1 MSAAGPV
8 PSPCKRLFRSF
19 QRPAS
24 VTIVVPTGR
33 RVAGGGGFAATVRL
47 TTSDLVFPLLA
58 DRFIPQPGDVMESSS
73 HKAFKHTAASQP
85 KLAAP
90 GPAVVEAKVETAQES
105 PWDRCV
111 CDYVNPVM
119 NRVKRR
125 PLFQKVVIANTALIA
140 IGSIMG
146 YFVEQRYFEGGEFGF
161 IALFVF
167 SGLALCV
174 LINYLLVKIAFRP
187 LDDVS
192 DTMKAIRAG
201 HRGIRVPEVT
211 DDPQIEELSKS
222 LNSMLNTM
230 DMQRKKAAA
239 SVIKAQEEERKR
251 IAREL
256 HDETSQSL
264 TGLVIGI
271 RMVQEIVPD
280 TMPDII
286 ERLGNINDLAHAT
299 LNEVHTMAVRLRPSV
314 LDDLGLAAALRS
326 YAKEFSENTGIPVE
340 MQLLGMS
347 QRLTPE
353 LETVLYRVV
362 QEALTNVAR
371 HSDATNC
378 RVTLRRKENTIVGT
392 IEDDGHGFDS
402 HKVMMSDEK
411 GRGLGLHGMKERIEL
426 VGGSL
431 EFDSR
436 QGEGTTIFIEV
447 PLKTKE
453 GIW

>member
-1 MSAAGPV
+1 
-8 PSPCKRLFRSF
+8 
-19 QRPAS
+19 
-24 VTIVVPTGR
+24 
-33 RVAGGGGFAATVRL
+33 
-47 TTSDLVFPLLA
+47 
-58 DRFIPQPGDVMESSS
+58 MESSQEVIS
-73 HKAFKHTAASQP
+73 QAAAVAEPQVSN
-85 KLAAP
+85 
-90 GPAVVEAKVETAQES
+90 GPEEAVDQSES
-105 PWDRCV
+105 ILDRCV

-119 NRVKRR
+119 DRIKRR
-125 PLFQKVVIANTALIA
+125 PLFQKVVIVNTVLLAV
-140 IGSIMG
+140 GSVLG
-146 YFVEQRYFEGGEFGF
+146 YYVEQTYFEGGEVGF
-161 IALFVF
+161 IALFLI
-167 SGLALCV
+167 SGLGLCI
-174 LINYLLVKIAFRP
+174 LINYLMVKIAFRP

-192 DTMKAIRAG
+192 DAMKAIRAG

-271 RMVQEIVPD
+271 RMVQEIVPK

-286 ERLGNINDLAHAT
+286 ERLDNINDLAHAT

-326 YAKEFSENTGIPVE
+326 YVKEFTDNTGILVE
-340 MQLLGMS
+340 MQLLAMGS
-347 QRLTPE
+347 RLAPE

-371 HSDATNC
+371 HSGANKC
-378 RVTLRRKENTIVGT
+378 RVTLRRKENSIKGVV
-392 IEDDGHGFDS
+392 EDNGHGFDS
-402 HKVMMSDEK
+402 QKVMLSDEK

-436 QGEGTTIFIEV
+436 PNQGATVFIEV
-447 PLKTKE
+447 PLQTKE

>member
-1 MSAAGPV
+1 MESTSHEAIEQPAAIESAAESQEV
-8 PSPCKRLFRSF
+8 SW
-19 QRPAS
+19 
-24 VTIVVPTGR
+24 GR
-33 RVAGGGGFAATVRL
+33 RIIEQGK
-47 TTSDLVFPLLA
+47 P
-58 DRFIPQPGDVMESSS
+58 
-73 HKAFKHTAASQP
+73 AF
-85 KLAAP
+85 
-90 GPAVVEAKVETAQES
+90 
-105 PWDRCV
+105 
-111 CDYVNPVM
+111 
-119 NRVKRR
+119 NRVRRR
-125 PLFQKVVIANTALIA
+125 PLFQKVIIANTVLIVT
-140 IGSIMG
+140 GSIMG
-146 YFVEQRYFEGGEFGF
+146 YFIEKNYFEGGELGF
-161 IALFVF
+161 VVLFLT
-167 SGLALCV
+167 SGLALSI
-174 LINYLLVKIAFRP
+174 LTNYLLVKIAFRP

-192 DTMKAIRAG
+192 DTMKAIQAG

-280 TMPDII
+280 YMPDVQ
-286 ERLGNINDLAHAT
+286 ERLENINDLAHAT

-326 YAKEFSENTGIPVE
+326 YAKEYTENTGIPVE

-347 QRLTPE
+347 HRLTPE
-353 LETVLYRVV
+353 LETVLYRVI
-362 QEALTNVAR
+362 QEAPTNVAR
-371 HSDATNC
+371 HSDATSC
-378 RVTLRRKENTIVGT
+378 RVTLRRKEQVVQGV
-392 IEDDGHGFDS
+392 IEDNGKGFDS
-402 HKVMMSDEK
+402 QTVMLSDEK

-431 EFDSR
+431 EFDAR
-436 QGEGTTIFIEV
+436 PAKGTTIFIEV
-447 PLKTKE
+447 PLQSKE

>member
-1 MSAAGPV
+1 MESRSHEAIRQPAAIESAAEPQEV
-8 PSPCKRLFRSF
+8 SW
-19 QRPAS
+19 
-24 VTIVVPTGR
+24 GR
-33 RVAGGGGFAATVRL
+33 RIIEQAKP
-47 TTSDLVFPLLA
+47 VF
-58 DRFIPQPGDVMESSS
+58 DR
-73 HKAFKHTAASQP
+73 A
-85 KLAAP
+85 
-90 GPAVVEAKVETAQES
+90 
-105 PWDRCV
+105 R
-111 CDYVNPVM
+111 
-119 NRVKRR
+119 RR
-125 PLFQKVVIANTALIA
+125 PLFQKVIIANTVLIA
-140 IGSIMG
+140 TGSIMG
-146 YFVEQRYFEGGEFGF
+146 YFIEENYFKGGELGF
-161 IALFVF
+161 AALFLT
-167 SGLALCV
+167 SGLALSI
-174 LINYLLVKIAFRP
+174 LTNYLLVKIAFRP

-222 LNSMLNTM
+222 LNAMLNTM
-230 DMQRKKAAA
+230 DMQRKKAGA

-280 TMPDII
+280 YMPDVQ
-286 ERLGNINDLAHAT
+286 ERLEDINDLAHAT

-326 YAKEFSENTGIPVE
+326 YAKEYTENTGIPVE
-340 MQLLGMS
+340 MQLLGLS
-347 QRLTPE
+347 NRLSPE
-353 LETVLYRVV
+353 LETVLYRVI

-371 HSDATNC
+371 HSNATSC
-378 RVTLRRKENTIVGT
+378 RVTLRRKEQVVQGV
-392 IEDDGHGFDS
+392 IEDNGQGFDS
-402 HKVMMSDEK
+402 QTAMLSDEK

-431 EFDSR
+431 EFDAR
-436 QGEGTTIFIEV
+436 PARGTTIFIEA
-447 PLKTKE
+447 PLQSKE

>member
-1 MSAAGPV
+1 
-8 PSPCKRLFRSF
+8 
-19 QRPAS
+19 
-24 VTIVVPTGR
+24 
-33 RVAGGGGFAATVRL
+33 
-47 TTSDLVFPLLA
+47 
-58 DRFIPQPGDVMESSS
+58 MESSS
-73 HKAFKHTAASQP
+73 HEAIKQAAAS
-85 KLAAP
+85 
-90 GPAVVEAKVETAQES
+90 ETAQTTLTS
-105 PWDRCV
+105 PDSSRHAPSETAGKEPGNQWYRHA
-111 CDYVNPVM
+111 NE
-119 NRVKRR
+119 NLLFLLSRIKRR
-125 PLFQKVVIANTALIA
+125 PLFQKVIIANTALIA
-140 IGSIMG
+140 VGSMTG
-146 YFVEQRYFEGGEFGF
+146 YYMEEKYFENGDIGF
-161 IALFVF
+161 IALFLF
-167 SGLALCV
+167 SDMALSV

-187 LDDVS
+187 LDDVT

-222 LNSMLNTM
+222 LNSMLNSM
-230 DMQRKKAAA
+230 DLQRKKAAA

-271 RMVQEIVPD
+271 RMVQEIIPNDLPEV
-280 TMPDII
+280 I

-299 LNEVHTMAVRLRPSV
+299 LNEVHTMAIRLRPSV

-326 YAKEFSENTGIPVE
+326 YSKEFSEITGIKVE

-371 HSDATNC
+371 HSGATNC
-378 RVTLRRKENTIVGT
+378 RVTLKRRERSINGV
-392 IEDDGHGFDS
+392 IEDDGTGFDS
-402 HKVMMSDEK
+402 QGVMMSDEK

-436 QGEGTTIFIEV
+436 PNDGTSIFIEV
-447 PLKTKE
+447 PLKNEE

>member
-1 MSAAGPV
+1 MESTSHEAIKQPAAIESAAEP
-8 PSPCKRLFRSF
+8 
-19 QRPAS
+19 QEAS
-24 VTIVVPTGR
+24 WGR
-33 RVAGGGGFAATVRL
+33 RIIEQAK
-47 TTSDLVFPLLA
+47 LVF
-58 DRFIPQPGDVMESSS
+58 
-73 HKAFKHTAASQP
+73 
-85 KLAAP
+85 
-90 GPAVVEAKVETAQES
+90 
-105 PWDRCV
+105 
-111 CDYVNPVM
+111 

-125 PLFQKVVIANTALIA
+125 PLFQKVIIANTVLIA
-140 IGSIMG
+140 IGSVMG
-146 YFVEQRYFEGGEFGF
+146 YFIEENYFEGGELGF
-161 IALFVF
+161 VALFLA
-167 SGLALCV
+167 SGLALSI
-174 LINYLLVKIAFRP
+174 LTNYLLVKIAFRP

-280 TMPDII
+280 YMPDVQ
-286 ERLGNINDLAHAT
+286 ERLENINDLAHAT

-326 YAKEFSENTGIPVE
+326 YAKEYTENTGIPVE

-347 QRLTPE
+347 HRLTPE
-353 LETVLYRVV
+353 LETVLYRVI

-371 HSDATNC
+371 HSNATSC
-378 RVTLRRKENTIVGT
+378 RVTLRRKEQTVQGV
-392 IEDDGHGFDS
+392 IEDNGQGFDS
-402 HKVMMSDEK
+402 QTVMLSDEK

-431 EFDSR
+431 EFDAR
-436 QGEGTTIFIEV
+436 PAKGTTIFIEV
-447 PLKTKE
+447 PLQSEE

>member
-1 MSAAGPV
+1 
-8 PSPCKRLFRSF
+8 
-19 QRPAS
+19 
-24 VTIVVPTGR
+24 
-33 RVAGGGGFAATVRL
+33 
-47 TTSDLVFPLLA
+47 
-58 DRFIPQPGDVMESSS
+58 MESSS
-73 HKAFKHTAASQP
+73 QELVNQAAATP
-85 KLAAP
+85 EAA
-90 GPAVVEAKVETAQES
+90 EAAAET

-119 NRVKRR
+119 NRIRRR

-140 IGSIMG
+140 AGSIMG
-146 YFVEQRYFEGGEFGF
+146 YYLEVKYFEGGDMGF
-161 IALFVF
+161 VLLFIF

-174 LINYLLVKIAFRP
+174 LINYLLVRMAFRP
-187 LDDVS
+187 MDDVS
-192 DTMKAIRAG
+192 DAMKAIRAG

-222 LNSMLNTM
+222 LNSMLNSM
-230 DMQRKKAAA
+230 EKQRKKAAA

-271 RMVQEIVPD
+271 RMVQEIVPE
-280 TMPDII
+280 TMPELT
-286 ERLGNINDLAHAT
+286 ERLENINDLAHAT

-326 YAKEFSENTGIPVE
+326 YAKEFSENTGIAVD

-347 QRLTPE
+347 QRLLPE

-371 HSDATNC
+371 HSEASQC
-378 RVTLRRKENTIVGT
+378 MVTLRRKDNMIKGT
-392 IEDDGHGFDS
+392 IRDNGQGFDS
-402 HKVMMSDEK
+402 QKVMMSDEK

-436 QGEGTTIFIEV
+436 PQDGTTIFIEV
-447 PLKTKE
+447 PLQSKE

>member
-1 MSAAGPV
+1 
-8 PSPCKRLFRSF
+8 
-19 QRPAS
+19 
-24 VTIVVPTGR
+24 
-33 RVAGGGGFAATVRL
+33 
-47 TTSDLVFPLLA
+47 
-58 DRFIPQPGDVMESSS
+58 MESSS
-73 HKAFKHTAASQP
+73 HEAIKQATSSEAVQKVMATPEPSRQMPADTAGT
-85 KLAAP
+85 KIR
-90 GPAVVEAKVETAQES
+90 V
-105 PWDRCV
+105 PWYRRA
-111 CDYVNPVM
+111 YENALPLI
-119 NRVKRR
+119 NRIKRR
-125 PLFQKVVIANTALIA
+125 PLFQKVIIANTALIA
-140 IGSIMG
+140 VGSMTG
-146 YFVEQRYFEGGEFGF
+146 YYMKEKYFDNGDIGF
-161 IALFVF
+161 ITLFLFSDMAL
-167 SGLALCV
+167 SV

-187 LDDVS
+187 LDDVT

-222 LNSMLNTM
+222 LNTMLNSM
-230 DMQRKKAAA
+230 DLQRKKAAA

-280 TMPDII
+280 DMPEII

-299 LNEVHTMAVRLRPSV
+299 LNEVHTMAIRLRPSV

-326 YAKEFSENTGIPVE
+326 YCKEFTEITGIKVE

-371 HSDATNC
+371 HSGATNC
-378 RVTLRRKENTIVGT
+378 RVTLKRRERFISGA
-392 IEDDGHGFDS
+392 IEDDGRGFDS
-402 HKVMMSDEK
+402 QSVMMSDEK

-436 QGEGTTIFIEV
+436 PNDGTSIFIEV
-447 PLKTKE
+447 PIKNEE

>member
-1 MSAAGPV
+1 MESTNHEAIKQTAAIESAAEP
-8 PSPCKRLFRSF
+8 
-19 QRPAS
+19 QEAS
-24 VTIVVPTGR
+24 WGR
-33 RVAGGGGFAATVRL
+33 RIIEQAKP
-47 TTSDLVFPLLA
+47 VF
-58 DRFIPQPGDVMESSS
+58 
-73 HKAFKHTAASQP
+73 
-85 KLAAP
+85 
-90 GPAVVEAKVETAQES
+90 
-105 PWDRCV
+105 
-111 CDYVNPVM
+111 
-119 NRVKRR
+119 NRVMRR
-125 PLFQKVVIANTALIA
+125 PLFQKVIIANTVLIA
-140 IGSIMG
+140 TGSILG
-146 YFVEQRYFEGGEFGF
+146 YFIEENYFEGGELGF
-161 IALFVF
+161 VVF
-167 SGLALCV
+167 FLASGLV
-174 LINYLLVKIAFRP
+174 LSILTNYLLVKIAFRP

-222 LNSMLNTM
+222 LNLMLNTM

-280 TMPDII
+280 YMPDVQ
-286 ERLGNINDLAHAT
+286 ERLENINDLAHAT

-326 YAKEFSENTGIPVE
+326 HAKEYTENTGIPVE

-347 QRLTPE
+347 HRLTPE
-353 LETVLYRVV
+353 LETVLYRVI

-371 HSDATNC
+371 HSNATSC
-378 RVTLRRKENTIVGT
+378 RVTLRRKEQVIQGV
-392 IEDDGHGFDS
+392 IEDNGQGFDS
-402 HKVMMSDEK
+402 QTVMLSDEK
-411 GRGLGLHGMKERIEL
+411 GRGLGLHGMNERIEL

-431 EFDSR
+431 EFDAR
-436 QGEGTTIFIEV
+436 PAKGTTIFIEV
-447 PLKTKE
+447 PLQSEE

>member
-1 MSAAGPV
+1 MAGQFFRFSTDRLPSCAYRRASFKPGEKMESTSHEAIKQPAAIESAAEP
-8 PSPCKRLFRSF
+8 
-19 QRPAS
+19 QEAS
-24 VTIVVPTGR
+24 WGR
-33 RVAGGGGFAATVRL
+33 RIIEQAKP
-47 TTSDLVFPLLA
+47 VF
-58 DRFIPQPGDVMESSS
+58 
-73 HKAFKHTAASQP
+73 
-85 KLAAP
+85 
-90 GPAVVEAKVETAQES
+90 
-105 PWDRCV
+105 
-111 CDYVNPVM
+111 
-119 NRVKRR
+119 NRVMRR
-125 PLFQKVVIANTALIA
+125 PLFQKVIIVNTVLIA
-140 IGSIMG
+140 TGSILG
-146 YFVEQRYFEGGEFGF
+146 YFIEENYFEGGELGF
-161 IALFVF
+161 VVLFLA
-167 SGLALCV
+167 SGLV
-174 LINYLLVKIAFRP
+174 LSILTNYLLVKIAFRP

-222 LNSMLNTM
+222 LNLMLNTM

-280 TMPDII
+280 YLPDVQ
-286 ERLGNINDLAHAT
+286 ERLENINDLAHAT

-326 YAKEFSENTGIPVE
+326 YAKEYTENTGIPVE

-347 QRLTPE
+347 HRLTPE
-353 LETVLYRVV
+353 LETVLYRVI

-371 HSDATNC
+371 HSNATSC
-378 RVTLRRKENTIVGT
+378 RVTLRRKEQTVQGV
-392 IEDDGHGFDS
+392 IEDNGQGFDS
-402 HKVMMSDEK
+402 QMVMLSDEK

-431 EFDSR
+431 EFDAR
-436 QGEGTTIFIEV
+436 PAKGTTIFIEV
-447 PLKTKE
+447 PLQSEE

>member
-1 MSAAGPV
+1 MPSRAYRRIFLKPGEKMESTSHEAIKQPAAIESAAEPREV
-8 PSPCKRLFRSF
+8 SW
-19 QRPAS
+19 
-24 VTIVVPTGR
+24 VR
-33 RVAGGGGFAATVRL
+33 R
-47 TTSDLVFPLLA
+47 
-58 DRFIPQPGDVMESSS
+58 IIEQ
-73 HKAFKHTAASQP
+73 
-85 KLAAP
+85 
-90 GPAVVEAKVETAQES
+90 AKQIF
-105 PWDRCV
+105 
-111 CDYVNPVM
+111 

-125 PLFQKVVIANTALIA
+125 PLFQKVIIANTVLIA
-140 IGSIMG
+140 TGSVMG
-146 YFVEQRYFEGGEFGF
+146 YFIEENFFVVGEQGF
-161 IALFVF
+161 VALFLI
-167 SGLALCV
+167 SGLALSI
-174 LINYLLVKIAFRP
+174 LTNYLLVKIAFRP
-187 LDDVS
+187 LEDVS

-201 HRGIRVPEVT
+201 YRGIRVPEVT

-280 TMPDII
+280 YMPDVQ
-286 ERLGNINDLAHAT
+286 ERLENINDLAHAT

-314 LDDLGLAAALRS
+314 LDDLGLAPALRS
-326 YAKEFSENTGIPVE
+326 YAREYSENTGIPVE

-347 QRLTPE
+347 HRLTPE
-353 LETVLYRVV
+353 LETVLYRVI

-371 HSDATNC
+371 HSNATSC
-378 RVTLRRKENTIVGT
+378 RVTLRRKEQVVQGV
-392 IEDDGHGFDS
+392 IEDNGQGFDS
-402 HKVMMSDEK
+402 QKVMLSDEK

-431 EFDSR
+431 EFAAR
-436 QGEGTTIFIEV
+436 PVKGTTIFIEA
-447 PLKTKE
+447 PLQSEE
-453 GIW
+453 GVW

>member
-1 MSAAGPV
+1 MESTSHEAIKQPAAIESAAEPREV
-8 PSPCKRLFRSF
+8 SW
-19 QRPAS
+19 
-24 VTIVVPTGR
+24 VR
-33 RVAGGGGFAATVRL
+33 R
-47 TTSDLVFPLLA
+47 
-58 DRFIPQPGDVMESSS
+58 IIEQ
-73 HKAFKHTAASQP
+73 
-85 KLAAP
+85 
-90 GPAVVEAKVETAQES
+90 AKQIF
-105 PWDRCV
+105 
-111 CDYVNPVM
+111 

-125 PLFQKVVIANTALIA
+125 PLFQKVIIANTVLIA
-140 IGSIMG
+140 TGSVMG
-146 YFVEQRYFEGGEFGF
+146 YFIEENFFVVGEQGF
-161 IALFVF
+161 VALFLI
-167 SGLALCV
+167 SGLALSI
-174 LINYLLVKIAFRP
+174 LTNYLLVKIAFRP
-187 LDDVS
+187 LEDVS

-201 HRGIRVPEVT
+201 YRGIRVPEVT

-280 TMPDII
+280 YMPDVQ
-286 ERLGNINDLAHAT
+286 ERLENINDLAHAT

-314 LDDLGLAAALRS
+314 LDDLGLAPALRS
-326 YAKEFSENTGIPVE
+326 YAREYSENTGIPVE

-347 QRLTPE
+347 HRLTPE
-353 LETVLYRVV
+353 LETVLYRVI

-371 HSDATNC
+371 HSNATSC
-378 RVTLRRKENTIVGT
+378 RVTLRRKEQVVQGV
-392 IEDDGHGFDS
+392 IEDNGQGFDS
-402 HKVMMSDEK
+402 QKVMLSDEK

-431 EFDSR
+431 EFAAR
-436 QGEGTTIFIEV
+436 PVKGTTIFIEA
-447 PLKTKE
+447 PLQSEE
-453 GIW
+453 GVW

>member
-1 MSAAGPV
+1 MPSRAYRRIFLKPGEKMESTSHEAIKQPAAIESAAEPREV
-8 PSPCKRLFRSF
+8 SW
-19 QRPAS
+19 
-24 VTIVVPTGR
+24 VR
-33 RVAGGGGFAATVRL
+33 R
-47 TTSDLVFPLLA
+47 
-58 DRFIPQPGDVMESSS
+58 IIEQ
-73 HKAFKHTAASQP
+73 
-85 KLAAP
+85 
-90 GPAVVEAKVETAQES
+90 AKQIF
-105 PWDRCV
+105 
-111 CDYVNPVM
+111 

-125 PLFQKVVIANTALIA
+125 PLFQKVIIANTVLIA
-140 IGSIMG
+140 TGSVMG
-146 YFVEQRYFEGGEFGF
+146 YFIEENFFVVGEQGF
-161 IALFVF
+161 VALFLI
-167 SGLALCV
+167 SGLALSI
-174 LINYLLVKIAFRP
+174 LTNYLLVKIAFRP
-187 LDDVS
+187 LEDVS

-201 HRGIRVPEVT
+201 YRGIRVPEVT

-280 TMPDII
+280 YMPDVQ
-286 ERLGNINDLAHAT
+286 ERLENINDLAHAT

-314 LDDLGLAAALRS
+314 LDDLGLAPALRS
-326 YAKEFSENTGIPVE
+326 YAREYSENTGIPVE

-347 QRLTPE
+347 HRLTPE
-353 LETVLYRVV
+353 LETVLYRVI

-371 HSDATNC
+371 HSNATSC
-378 RVTLRRKENTIVGT
+378 RVTLRRKELVVQGV
-392 IEDDGHGFDS
+392 IEDNGQGFDS
-402 HKVMMSDEK
+402 QKVMLSDEK

-431 EFDSR
+431 EFAAR
-436 QGEGTTIFIEV
+436 PVKGTTIFIEA
-447 PLKTKE
+447 PLQSEE
-453 GIW
+453 GVW

>member
-1 MSAAGPV
+1 MESTNHEAIKQTAAIESAAEP
-8 PSPCKRLFRSF
+8 
-19 QRPAS
+19 QEAS
-24 VTIVVPTGR
+24 WGR
-33 RVAGGGGFAATVRL
+33 RIIEQAKP
-47 TTSDLVFPLLA
+47 VF
-58 DRFIPQPGDVMESSS
+58 
-73 HKAFKHTAASQP
+73 
-85 KLAAP
+85 
-90 GPAVVEAKVETAQES
+90 
-105 PWDRCV
+105 
-111 CDYVNPVM
+111 
-119 NRVKRR
+119 NRVMRR
-125 PLFQKVVIANTALIA
+125 PLFQKVIIANTVLIA
-140 IGSIMG
+140 TGSILG
-146 YFVEQRYFEGGEFGF
+146 YFIEENYFEGGELGF
-161 IALFVF
+161 VALFLA
-167 SGLALCV
+167 SGLV
-174 LINYLLVKIAFRP
+174 LSILTNYLLVKIAFRP

-280 TMPDII
+280 YMPDVQ
-286 ERLGNINDLAHAT
+286 ERLENINDLAHAT

-326 YAKEFSENTGIPVE
+326 HAKEYTENTGIPVE

-347 QRLTPE
+347 HRLTPE
-353 LETVLYRVV
+353 LETVLYRVI

-371 HSDATNC
+371 HSNATSC
-378 RVTLRRKENTIVGT
+378 RVTLRRKEQVIQGV
-392 IEDDGHGFDS
+392 IEDNGQGFDS
-402 HKVMMSDEK
+402 QTVMLSDEK
-411 GRGLGLHGMKERIEL
+411 GRGLGLHGMNERIEL

-431 EFDSR
+431 EFDAR
-436 QGEGTTIFIEV
+436 PAKGTTIFIEV
-447 PLKTKE
+447 PLQSEE

>member
-1 MSAAGPV
+1 
-8 PSPCKRLFRSF
+8 
-19 QRPAS
+19 
-24 VTIVVPTGR
+24 
-33 RVAGGGGFAATVRL
+33 
-47 TTSDLVFPLLA
+47 
-58 DRFIPQPGDVMESSS
+58 MESPDSS
-73 HKAFKHTAASQP
+73 HSIPEDEAVMAMEVPWFRRAFNKS
-85 KLAAP
+85 L
-90 GPAVVEAKVETAQES
+90 
-105 PWDRCV
+105 PWL
-111 CDYVNPVM
+111 
-119 NRVKRR
+119 NRIKRR
-125 PLFQKVVIANTALIA
+125 PLFQKVIIANTGLIA
-140 IGSIMG
+140 AGSMAG
-146 YFVEQRYFEGGEFGF
+146 YYMEETYFENGDMGF
-161 IALFVF
+161 IALFLF
-167 SGLALCV
+167 SNMALSV

-187 LDDVS
+187 LNDVTDS
-192 DTMKAIRAG
+192 MKAIRAG

-222 LNSMLNTM
+222 LNSMLNSM
-230 DMQRKKAAA
+230 DLQRKKAAA

-280 TMPDII
+280 DMPEVI

-299 LNEVHTMAVRLRPSV
+299 LNEVHTMAIRLRPSV

-326 YAKEFSENTGIPVE
+326 YAKEFSEITDIKVE

-371 HSDATNC
+371 HSRASNC
-378 RVTLRRKENTIVGT
+378 RVTLKRKEQSINGI
-392 IEDDGHGFDS
+392 IEDDGQGFDS
-402 HKVMMSDEK
+402 QTVMMSDEK

-431 EFDSR
+431 EFDAR
-436 QGEGTTIFIEV
+436 LKQGTSIFIEV
-447 PLKTKE
+447 PLKNEE